1 VIDDAPSFGEAAT
14 QVVSDVTRH
23 GAEHAGS
30 TLSSGDRSRLLHHN
44 DGATRRLIFSA
55 ALLSIAA
62 VLAGFA
68 ALPSIQTR
76 LATAPFRYANLP
88 FPLAAAGPFH
98 AGDVVPLL
106 IDRCVDDPSASQG
119 DRAGYDIARAL
130 VADDER
136 ARAWTGAEG
145 RVVLAPTFTDTPG
158 QGCSGPIAMYLH
170 RIPKDAAPGRYH
182 FEGLARY
189 VSRTGR
195 ASNAYWWSE
204 PFDVVPLAGGTV

>member
-1 VIDDAPSFGEAAT
+1 VSELPSFGEAAT

-30 TLSSGDRSRLLHHN
+30 TLSPGDRRRLLHHN
-44 DGATRRLIFSA
+44 DGGTRRLIFSA

-68 ALPSIQTR
+68 ALPSIQMR
-76 LATAPFRYANLP
+76 LATAAFRYTNVP
-88 FPLAAAGPFH
+88 FPVAAAGPFH

-106 IDRCVDDPSASQG
+106 IDRCIDDPSASAAE
-119 DRAGYDIARAL
+119 RSGYDILRAV
-130 VADDER
+130 VADDDR
-136 ARAWTGAEG
+136 ARAFTGAEG
-145 RVVLAPTFTDTPG
+145 RVVLPPTFLDAPG
-158 QGCSGPIAMYLH
+158 QGCSGPVVAYLH
-170 RIPKDAAPGRYH
+170 RLPADAAPGRYH

-195 ASNAYWWSE
+195 ASNAYWWSD
-204 PFDVVPLAGGTV
+204 PFDVVP